1 MESRK
6 VAELGKPR
14 SRILRRHHAST
25 QSRKERLLKISL
37 RGKPSCIWRA
47 GQERRLELVRKHIPL
62 EGKKILDVGC
72 GIGTYLNAFKRYTN
86 NLYGVD
92 IDAERV
98 AEATLRLRPGQEK
111 VTPNVSV
118 ASAEKL
124 PFGERT
130 FDVLFSH
137 EVLEHVDDDRKAV
150 EEAVRVLKP
159 GGHLVIFAPNQLFP
173 FETHGFYLGKKYIFG
188 NIPLINYLPR
198 FLRNKLAPHVRAYT
212 AKDLRRLFKG
222 LPVQFVV
229 FTQVYPGFD
238 KVFAKIPLLGN
249 LLRRIFYC
257 LEKTPLRIFGLSHL
271 AVIQKNKS
279 PDCLSGLTIQE
290 G

>member
-1 MESRK
+1 MEIRK
-6 VAELGKPR
+6 VAELGKP
-14 SRILRRHHAST
+14 SFVW
-25 QSRKERLLKISL
+25 Q
-37 RGKPSCIWRA
+37 A
-47 GQERRLELVRKHIPL
+47 GQERRLKLVRNHVPL
-62 EGKKILDVGC
+62 KGKKILDVGC
-72 GIGTYLNAFKRYTN
+72 GIGTYLKAFKRYTN
-86 NLYGVD
+86 DLYGVD

-98 AEATLRLRPGQEK
+98 AETTLRLRSGQEK
-111 VTPNVSV
+111 VAPNVSI

-124 PFGERT
+124 PFGEGT

-159 GGHLVIFAPNQLFP
+159 GGHFVIFVPNRLFP
-173 FETHGFYLGKKYIFG
+173 FETHGFYFRGRYIFG

-229 FTQVYPGFD
+229 FTQIYPGFD
-238 KVFAKIPLLGN
+238 KIFAKISFLGSF
-249 LLRRIFYC
+249 LRRLFYR
-257 LEKTPLRIFGLSHL
+257 LEMTPLKIFGLSHFII
-271 AVIQKNKS
+271 VEKT
-279 PDCLSGLTIQE
+279 G
-290 G
+290 